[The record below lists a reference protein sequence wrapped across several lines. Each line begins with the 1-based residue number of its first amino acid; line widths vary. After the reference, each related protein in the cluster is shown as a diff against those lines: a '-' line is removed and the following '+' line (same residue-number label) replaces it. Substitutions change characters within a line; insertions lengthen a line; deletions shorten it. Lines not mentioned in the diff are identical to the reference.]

1 MDASGWDERYSGN
14 ELLWGL
20 PPNRW
25 VEAELADVPAGRA
38 LDLACGEGRNAIWL
52 ADRGWSVTA
61 VDFSA
66 VGIERA
72 RALDTAGK
80 VRWVQADAT
89 TYQPDEIDLALICY
103 LQLTPDERR
112 SAVRA
117 AAGGL
122 APDGT
127 LLVIAHDS
135 RNLADGTGG
144 PPDPSVLYTANDVTA
159 DIADVGLNVLRA
171 DEVLRPVDGAER
183 PAIDCLVRARRG

>member
-1 MDASGWDERYSGN
+1 
-14 ELLWGL
+14 
-20 PPNRW
+20 
-25 VEAELADVPAGRA
+25 VPAGRA

-61 VDFSA
+61 VDFSGA
-66 VGIERA
+66 AIERA
-72 RALDTAGK
+72 RALDSRGR

-103 LQLTPDERR
+103 LQLTPDQRR

-122 APDGT
+122 APGGT

-135 RNLADGTGG
+135 RNLTDGTGG

-159 DIADVGLNVLRA
+159 DIADMGLTVLRA
-171 DEVLRPVDGAER
+171 GEILRPIDGAER
-183 PAIDCLVRARRG
+183 PAIDCLLRACHG